1 MYCSINIILCC
12 KNRITSMKM
21 VNSLANGNNDKEHII
36 ACLKKQYNELK
47 QQENENENKYVRYI
61 IEACFF

>member
-1 MYCSINIILCC
+1 
-12 KNRITSMKM
+12 MKM

-47 QQENENENKYVRYI
+47 QQEHENENKYVRYI
-61 IEACFF
+61 IEACFFWISI